1 MKERG
6 LEGILIAAL
15 LVWMLVPATAA
26 VAKVVARGLPDA
38 FLVRVTGSPAERESA
53 FEDLMSVGRFQE
65 LVSVPKNLLQAY
77 VFGTIDTPT
86 VIEGASGWLFYRDQ
100 FEDGKCPPGPDP
112 YVEAANAAA
121 TARAMAELVGMR
133 LVWSIAPDKSV
144 VHPEKV
150 GPRAEA
156 LAPCNGEAAI
166 LFRDIV
172 KQLAPTVVDHLEV
185 LARSKDGPQYY
196 WATDTHWNRVGYLRA
211 VWQLRQALEPGVGP
225 LEIAAGGEW
234 TEKKETDLPRLA
246 VGRHTTEVGP
256 RAPQEIEALVLGTP
270 IGGTEGALVVHDSFL
285 GVYPETFALFG
296 PGARVVNVNRVTS
309 DDLMNVMLPLP
320 RLLVLSSV
328 ERLSVRRMSQEWAFD
343 GPLLQPLKEAYLEA
357 SRRACSDAQAVTVTE
372 ASWPV

>member
-1 MKERG
+1 
-6 LEGILIAAL
+6 
-15 LVWMLVPATAA
+15 
-26 VAKVVARGLPDA
+26 
-38 FLVRVTGSPAERESA
+38 
-53 FEDLMSVGRFQE
+53 
-65 LVSVPKNLLQAY
+65 
-77 VFGTIDTPT
+77 
-86 VIEGASGWLFYRDQ
+86 
-100 FEDGKCPPGPDP
+100 
-112 YVEAANAAA
+112 
-121 TARAMAELVGMR
+121 
-133 LVWSIAPDKSV
+133 
-144 VHPEKV
+144 
-150 GPRAEA
+150 
-156 LAPCNGEAAI
+156 
-166 LFRDIV
+166 
-172 KQLAPTVVDHLEV
+172 
-185 LARSKDGPQYY
+185 
-196 WATDTHWNRVGYLRA
+196 WNRVGYLRA

-372 ASWPV
+372 ANGVTTPTGGSAYLVELPEGAACMALDLPVPVAELWRVWWPPLAGQEVAESFQPGRWFTLAASNTPLLLPAGVAGQAVLVEPLPAAPAARDASE